1 MHYIVIQSA
10 YINVYIN
17 ICMCVLYV
25 YKDAY
30 TFIYE
35 YDYMQFLTKPKQL
48 EVLDLAC
55 ASVQVWRS
63 EVWMGD
69 VVGDVGTWDYDR

>member
-1 MHYIVIQSA
+1 MYI
-10 YINVYIN
+10 YI
-17 ICMCVLYV
+17 CVLYV

-30 TFIYE
+30 TFIYK

-69 VVGDVGTWDYDR
+69 VVGDVVLGVMLPWRLRGVVVLV